1 MSDPGTQDVLALTA
15 ELVGIDSVNPS
26 LVPGAPGEHAIAGF
40 VHGWARACGLT
51 AQTVHGPDGRPSVI
65 VRGGRGGSGSANWGG
80 RTLLLCGH
88 LDTVGHGSMRAPL
101 DAVVEGRRL
110 YGRGSYDMK
119 AGLAAALVACR
130 DAAAAGISGQV
141 VVAAVA
147 DEEHSST
154 GIQAVLDHVWADAAV
169 VTEPTE
175 LEVAVAHKGFVWT
188 EIEVI
193 GRAAH
198 GSRPHLGVDAIS
210 RTGPVLVALDRFD
223 RELAGRAPHPLLGH
237 GTVHASLISGGSD
250 ASTIPELCTLTVE
263 RRTLPGQSVE
273 EVEADVARLLEQCR
287 RDQPDLVARSRT
299 VLARQAL
306 QTSVEEPIVA
316 MAIEAATRSDGRPR
330 SPSGLSYWTDAAFLA
345 GAGIPTVLFGPSG
358 DGAHADTE
366 WVDLDSV
373 SNCART
379 LTALACAFSR

>member
-1 MSDPGTQDVLALTA
+1 MSDPATQDVLALTA
-15 ELVGIDSVNPS
+15 DLVRIDSVNPT
-26 LVPGAPGEHAIAGF
+26 LRPGAAGEHAIASF
-40 VHGWARACGLT
+40 VRDWSAGCGLDART
-51 AQTVHGPDGRPSVI
+51 ILGADGRPSVI
-65 VRGGRGGSGSANWGG
+65 VRGGRGHGG

-88 LDTVGHGSMRAPL
+88 LDTVEPGAMRAPL
-101 DAVVEGRRL
+101 AAVVEDGRL

-154 GIQAVLDHVWADAAV
+154 GIQAVLPHLTADAVVVDAAV

-198 GSRPHLGVDAIS
+198 GSRPHLGINAITHAGGILTAVS
-210 RTGPVLVALDRFD
+210 RLDQ
-223 RELAGRAPHPLLGH
+223 ELAARPAHPLLGQS
-237 GTVHASLISGGSD
+237 TVHACLISGGSGE
-250 ASTIPELCTLTVE
+250 STVPELCTLTLE
-263 RRTLPGQSVE
+263 RRTLPGQSVA
-273 EVEADVARLLEQCR
+273 EVEADLAGLLDECGRNQPGLSARI
-287 RDQPDLVARSRT
+287 RT

-306 QTSVEEPIVA
+306 ETPAAEPIVA
-316 MAIEAATRSDGRPR
+316 MMLAAASRSDGRPR
-330 SPSGLSYWTDAAFLA
+330 TPTGLSYWADSAFLGA
-345 GAGIPTVLFGPSG
+345 AGIPTVLFGPSG
-358 DGAHADTE
+358 DGAHAETE

-373 SNCART
+373 LSCARA
-379 LTALACAFSR
+379 LTTLACEFSA